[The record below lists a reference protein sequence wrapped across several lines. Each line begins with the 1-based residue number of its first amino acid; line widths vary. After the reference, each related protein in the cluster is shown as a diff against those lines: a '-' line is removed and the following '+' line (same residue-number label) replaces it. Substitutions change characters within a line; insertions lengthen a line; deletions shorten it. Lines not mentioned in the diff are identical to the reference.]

1 MSDPSDPT
9 VTLEQ
14 KLNAFAGTLSDDE
27 LTVLHDVMHL
37 AREGSEVQGFAMPK
51 SALHSADPCE
61 GGQVT
66 FPNTFTMLG
75 NLHFSLHRGAA
86 PAGPAGAPTP
96 FPNQA

>member
-51 SALHSADPCE
+51 SPLGASGDPCE
-61 GGQVT
+61 GGEVT

-75 NLHFSLHRGAA
+75 NLHFTLHRGGR
-86 PAGPAGAPTP
+86 PPGPPV
-96 FPNQA
+96 